1 MEDAEEGV
9 AGLKPLDSQEANY
22 WMAVV
27 CAMKRN
33 LPDGFKLAT
42 QLLENVR
49 RCVLCIY
56 CISCSV
62 VLVCLCP
69 KPFRLTFI
77 SKGMYRI
84 MYCYPFSM
92 RELEIRIRN
101 WLVIL

>member
-33 LPDGFKLAT
+33 QPDGFKLAT

-49 RCVLCIY
+49 RSVLCVYILY
-56 CISCSV
+56 YISCSI
-62 VLVCLCP
+62 VLVSLCP
-69 KPFRLTFI
+69 KVFR
-77 SKGMYRI
+77 
-84 MYCYPFSM
+84 
-92 RELEIRIRN
+92 
-101 WLVIL
+101 

>member
-33 LPDGFKLAT
+33 QPDGFKLAT

-49 RCVLCIY
+49 RSVLCVYILCY
-56 CISCSV
+56 ISCSI
-62 VLVCLCP
+62 VLVSLCP
-69 KPFRLTFI
+69 KVFR
-77 SKGMYRI
+77 
-84 MYCYPFSM
+84 
-92 RELEIRIRN
+92 
-101 WLVIL
+101 

>member
-9 AGLKPLDSQEANY
+9 AGLKPLDSHEANY

-33 LPDGFKLAT
+33 QPDGFKLAT

-49 RCVLCIY
+49 RYVCLMCIY
-56 CISCSV
+56 CISCSI

-69 KPFRLTFI
+69 KVFI
-77 SKGMYRI
+77 
-84 MYCYPFSM
+84 
-92 RELEIRIRN
+92 
-101 WLVIL
+101 